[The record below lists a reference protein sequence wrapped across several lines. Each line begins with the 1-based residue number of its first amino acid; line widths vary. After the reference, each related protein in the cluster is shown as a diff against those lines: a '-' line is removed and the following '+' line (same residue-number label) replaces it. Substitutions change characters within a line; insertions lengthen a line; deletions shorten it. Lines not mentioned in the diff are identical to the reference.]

1 MVIKAFQFE
10 KYTQVEEFITL
21 EDRIEGSIQ
30 RDLTKMEHVR
40 MRLTHEAVNVNL
52 IDTELLE
59 MKFLLERA
67 AREFFFFFFLFFCGR
82 DVD

>member
-10 KYTQVEEFITL
+10 KYTQIEEFIHL
-21 EDRIEGSIQ
+21 EDRLEGSIQ

-40 MRLTHEAVNVNL
+40 MRVTHESPVSVTL
-52 IDTELLE
+52 VDTELIE

-67 AREFFFFFFLFFCGR
+67 ARELLI
-82 DVD
+82 